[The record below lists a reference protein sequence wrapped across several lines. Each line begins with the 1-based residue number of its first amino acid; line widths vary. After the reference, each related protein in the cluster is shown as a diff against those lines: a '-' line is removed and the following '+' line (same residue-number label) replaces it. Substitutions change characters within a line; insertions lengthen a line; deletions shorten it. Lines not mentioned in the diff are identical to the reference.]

1 LKEEDMHV
9 IDQAVKQPSSR
20 TGFNS
25 NQGAVLVSG
34 LMIMAGLMILG
45 IAAMT
50 TTTAEHRISGNHRIA
65 TQSFYAAEAGV
76 KQALSKLIRN
86 IDTFRA
92 KPTVADLGMLSA
104 KPDQANFME
113 NYAYWISNLEYDSSD
128 PPGYVIIEGD
138 GAVMGTPA
146 RARVAVRLDFDVV
159 AYLFDNGIFADQS
172 ITIGGTGDID
182 SYNSCQAAYDPDN
195 PGSNADVGTN
205 SPGSDSITMNSQ
217 AVIHGDAYIGPN
229 GDPTVGITGGT
240 VTGNSYALQEPKTL
254 YPITDPGAGETLT
267 MPADVAMTLSG
278 GTYRLS
284 ELTLDGSDT
293 LTINGDV
300 TLIVDGPL
308 TILGQAKIVIN
319 GTVNGTSGD
328 GTGKK
333 GGALRIFANSDID
346 IGGNGIVN
354 LTSQPKNNLI
364 FGTETVNDIFIHGN
378 AEFYGAIYA
387 PTATV
392 TGVGTADFYGGIV
405 AQNIETTG
413 TFGTHQ
419 DECLGTGSG
428 GGVQNMFRIA
438 YWRTGGYE

>member
-1 LKEEDMHV
+1 MRIKNR
-9 IDQAVKQPSSR
+9 AVEQQLCRS
-20 TGFNS
+20 GLGGND
-25 NQGAVLVSG
+25 GAVLVSG
-34 LMIMAGLMILG
+34 LMIMAGLTILG

-50 TTTAEHRISGNHRIA
+50 TTTMEHRISGNHRIA

-76 KQALSKLIRN
+76 NQALSQLIRD
-86 IDTFRA
+86 IDVFRA
-92 KPTVADLGMLSA
+92 KPAAADLGMLSA
-104 KPDQANFME
+104 KPEQANFMG
-113 NYAYWISNLEYDSSD
+113 NYAYWVSSLEYDPSD
-128 PPGYVIIEGD
+128 PPGYVVIEGD

-172 ITIGGTGDID
+172 IAIGGTGDID
-182 SYNSCQAAYDPDN
+182 SYDSCKGAYDPDN
-195 PGSNADVGTN
+195 PGRNAVVGTN
-205 SPGSDSITMNSQ
+205 SPGSDAITLHPQ
-217 AVIHGDAYIGPN
+217 AVINGDAYVGPN
-229 GDPTVGITGGT
+229 GDPDLGITGGT
-240 VTGNSYALQEPKTL
+240 VTGNSYALEEPKTL
-254 YPITDPGAGETLT
+254 YPITDPGAGESLI
-267 MPADVAMTLSG
+267 MPSDVDMTLSG

-284 ELTLDGSDT
+284 ELILDGSDT

-308 TILGQAKIVIN
+308 TILGQAQIVIN
-319 GTVNGTSGD
+319 GTPD
-328 GTGKK
+328 GTPSDGSDAK
-333 GGALRIFANSDID
+333 GGSLKLYANSDID

-364 FGTETVNDIFIHGN
+364 FGTETVSDIFIHGT

-392 TGVGTADFYGGIV
+392 RGVGTADFYGAIISQ
-405 AQNIETTG
+405 AIDTTG
-413 TFGTHQ
+413 TFGLHQ